1 MEDCEA
7 IPIVKISKAC
17 LHDRLFLC
25 KKMKEMNYT
34 LHTHSKKIL
43 ADTIT
48 PVSIYLRLRD
58 KFPQSILLES
68 SDYHANENAVSY
80 ICFQPI
86 ASIKVADNEIIKQLP
101 DGGCEKVQLNK
112 SVSLVAEIQNFA
124 SRFKLE
130 GNRGKQFQNGLFG
143 YIGYDAVKYFEKI
156 DITKKDGALD
166 IPDLLYS
173 VYSNIIAINHFNN
186 EATIFSYSL
195 DGSDNIEEISNLLKI
210 KSFAEF
216 QFQKVGEPQTTISD
230 SEFKELVKKCKQHCQ
245 RGDVFQ
251 IVASKRFIQ
260 KFAGDEFN
268 VYRTLRSV
276 NPSPYLFYFDYG
288 DFKIFGS
295 SPEAQLVIQ
304 KGMAE
309 IHPIAGTVKRTG
321 NDEEDAFLA
330 RQLSNDE
337 KEKAEH
343 VMLVDLA
350 RNDVSRNAT
359 NVKVETFR
367 EVQYFS
373 HVIHLVS
380 KVTGEIRP
388 EINPFQVVA
397 DTFPAGTL
405 SGAPKHRAMT
415 LLEKYENVNRSFYG
429 GAIGF
434 MGFDG
439 SFNHAIII
447 RSFLSK
453 NHHLHFQAG
462 AGIVSASTPENELQE
477 VYNKLG
483 ALNKALE
490 LAEKI

>member
-1 MEDCEA
+1 
-7 IPIVKISKAC
+7 
-17 LHDRLFLC
+17 
-25 KKMKEMNYT
+25 MNYQ
-34 LHTHSKKIL
+34 LHTKSRKFL

-48 PVSIYLRLRD
+48 PVSVYLRFRD
-58 KFPQSILLES
+58 KFPNSILLES
-68 SDYHANENAVSY
+68 SDYHASENAFSY

-86 ASIKVADNEIIKQLP
+86 ASIKVQNEELIKIFP
-101 DGGCEKVQLNK
+101 DGASTKIKLDEKIDL
-112 SVSLVAEIQNFA
+112 VSKIQEFA
-124 SRFKLE
+124 SQFKVE
-130 GNRGKQFQNGLFG
+130 NSDHKFINNGLFG
-143 YIGYDAVKYFEKI
+143 YMSYDAVRYFENIKL
-156 DITKKDGALD
+156 KKKQADLE
-166 IPDLLYS
+166 IPDLYYA
-173 VYSNIIAINHFNN
+173 VYQNIIAINHFNN
-186 EATIFSYSL
+186 EAFIFSHSLNGKDNLDEIYS
-195 DGSDNIEEISNLLKI
+195 LLKI

-216 QFQKVGEPQTTISD
+216 QFKREGTPETNISD
-230 SEFKELVKKCKQHCQ
+230 DEYKELVVKCKQHCQ
-245 RGDVFQ
+245 RGDIFQ
-251 IVASKRFIQ
+251 IVPSKRFSQ
-260 KFAGDEFN
+260 KFSGDEFN

-295 SPEAQLVIQ
+295 SPEAQLVIKQ
-304 KGMAE
+304 GIAE

-321 NDEEDAFLA
+321 NDEEDVLQAKK
-330 RQLSNDE
+330 LSNDE
-337 KEKAEH
+337 KEKSEH

-350 RNDVSRNAT
+350 RNDLSRNAEK
-359 NVKVETFR
+359 VKVETFR

-380 KVTGEIRP
+380 KVTGKIRSGV
-388 EINPFQVVA
+388 NPFQVVA

-405 SGAPKHRAMT
+405 SGAPKHMAMS
-415 LLEKYENVNRSFYG
+415 LLEKYENTNRDFYG

-453 NHHLHFQAG
+453 NHQLHYQAG
-462 AGIVSASTPENELQE
+462 AGVVSGSVPENELQE

-490 LAEKI
+490 LAEDI